1 MRLPCSF
8 RQSLSGPST
17 SRPRGCTV
25 LSCWQTHGRFPPPV
39 DQLQESAQLSARP
52 HGVLALQVAVLS
64 QGSQPVCSS
73 TVLLTISVP
82 SALRGILHNQCN
94 EDQFLHLG
102 LSLKPSHRGLE

>member
-1 MRLPCSF
+1 M
-8 RQSLSGPST
+8 
-17 SRPRGCTV
+17 
-25 LSCWQTHGRFPPPV
+25 

-73 TVLLTISVP
+73 GLLTISVP
-82 SALRGILHNQCN
+82 SALGGILHNQCN
-94 EDQFLHLG
+94 EGQFLHLG